1 MASGPEA
8 SPAPVPGAGRLSG
21 EVAIVTG
28 ATSGLGREIARVF
41 ALEGA
46 RVVVSGRDEGRGAMV
61 TERVRA
67 QGGDVTFISAD
78 LAAEEDCVAL
88 VRETVDRYGGVTV
101 LVNNAVSVAS
111 DGPVERADA
120 AAWVTAYRVNLLAPA
135 LLCREAIPHM
145 RDAGHGSIVN
155 ISSRAAERGTPNYA
169 AYTATKGGLNALALS
184 ISADHGREGIRCNI
198 VQPGYV
204 LNPERDAGVTA
215 ERMARLRAMHLTR
228 MTTATD
234 VAMAALF
241 LASRE
246 SEAITGEVLHVDSGS
261 TAVRAASFG

>member
-1 MASGPEA
+1 
-8 SPAPVPGAGRLSG
+8 VRRLEG

-46 RVVVSGRDEGRGAMV
+46 SVVVSGLDAARGAAV
-61 TERVRA
+61 TEGIVSE
-67 QGGDVTFISAD
+67 GGAAAFVSAD
-78 LAAEEDCVAL
+78 LAVEGDCTAL
-88 VRETVDRYGGVTV
+88 VRQTVERYGGVTV
-101 LVNNAVSVAS
+101 LVNNAVAVAS
-111 DGPVERADA
+111 DGPVGKADA
-120 AAWVTAYRVNLLAPA
+120 AAWVAAYRVNLLAPA
-135 LLCREAIPHM
+135 LLCREVIPHM
-145 RDAGHGSIVN
+145 LEAGHGSIVN

-169 AYTATKGGLNALALS
+169 AYTASKGGLNALAYS
-184 ISADHGREGIRCNI
+184 ISVDYGREGVRCNT

-204 LNPERDAGVTA
+204 LNPERDAGVST

-228 MTTATD
+228 MTTAVD

-246 SEAITGEVLHVDSGS
+246 SEVITGEVLHVDSGS
-261 TAVRAASFG
+261 TAVRAASLG

>member
-1 MASGPEA
+1 MASSPEA
-8 SPAPVPGAGRLSG
+8 GHTPALGAGRLNG

-46 RVVVSGRDEGRGAMV
+46 KVVLSGRHAGRGAAM
-61 TERVRA
+61 TEEVQA
-67 QGGDVTFISAD
+67 DGGDATFISSD
-78 LAAEEDCVAL
+78 LAVEEDCVAL
-88 VRETVDRYGGVTV
+88 VRETVDRYGGLTV
-101 LVNNAVSVAS
+101 LVNNAVAVAS
-111 DGPVERADA
+111 DGPVETAGA
-120 AAWVTAYRVNLLAPA
+120 AAWVAAYRVNLLAPA

-145 RDAGHGSIVN
+145 REAGHGSIVN

-169 AYTATKGGLNALALS
+169 AYTASKGGLNALALS
-184 ISADHGREGIRCNI
+184 ISADYGREGIRCNT

-204 LNPERDAGVTA
+204 LNPERDAGLPA
-215 ERMARLRAMHLTR
+215 ERMTRLRAMHLTR

-246 SEAITGEVLHVDSGS
+246 SDVITGEVLHVDSGS
-261 TAVRAASFG
+261 TAVRASSLG

>member
-1 MASGPEA
+1 MASTPE
-8 SPAPVPGAGRLSG
+8 PGRDQAMGGGRLDG
-21 EVAIVTG
+21 EVAIITG

-46 RVVVSGRDEGRGAMV
+46 KVVLSGRDAGRGAAV

-67 QGGDVTFISAD
+67 DGGDATFVGAD
-78 LAAEEDCVAL
+78 LAAEADCVAL
-88 VRETVDRYGGVTV
+88 VRETVDRFGGVTV
-101 LVNNAVSVAS
+101 LVNNAVAVAS
-111 DGPVERADA
+111 DGPVGKADA

-145 RDAGHGSIVN
+145 REAGHGSIVN
-155 ISSRAAERGTPNYA
+155 ISSRVAERGTPNYA
-169 AYTATKGGLNALALS
+169 AYTGTKGGLNALALS
-184 ISADHGREGIRCNI
+184 ISADYGREGIRCNT

-204 LNPERDAGVTA
+204 LNAERDAGLSA
-215 ERMARLRAMHLTR
+215 ERTARLRAMHLTR

-246 SEAITGEVLHVDSGS
+246 SEVITGEVLHVDSGS
-261 TAVRAASFG
+261 TAVRAASLG